1 MVRHYIRKTNQH
13 SWSED
18 SMKSA
23 ILAYHNKEM
32 GFRKAALSFG
42 VPQTTLERRAKQFAA
57 TDNLTKASTKGSLF
71 FIYNNIIN
79 PITKFKIWFQMFKVI
94 I

>member
-1 MVRHYIRKTNQH
+1 MVRHYKRKTNQH

-23 ILAYHNKEM
+23 ILAYNNKEM

-42 VPQTTLERRAKQFAA
+42 VPQTNLERRVKQFAA
-57 TDNLTKASTKGSLF
+57 TDNLAEASTKGNLF
-71 FIYNNIIN
+71 LFI
-79 PITKFKIWFQMFKVI
+79 IT
-94 I
+94 